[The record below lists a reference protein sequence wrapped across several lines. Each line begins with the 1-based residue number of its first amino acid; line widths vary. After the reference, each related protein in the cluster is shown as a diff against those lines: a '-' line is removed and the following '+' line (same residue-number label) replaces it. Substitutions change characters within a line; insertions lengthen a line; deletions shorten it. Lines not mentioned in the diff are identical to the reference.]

1 MGSGRLKKGHNRWKK
16 SKTTTRKN
24 YLKNI
29 TLKFDFSTVVI
40 GSDIKAVLYAFK
52 RDLPLFIE
60 KEHFTLEEEIL
71 SNEDLKKNIQFTD
84 YENFK
89 SSLLFVMNLN
99 GKVFGFETL
108 DIEKNIIKTQYDKFF
123 INECYYSKLVDP
135 FKPEPLLTVID
146 KITVDLPK
154 KKTNL
159 LRDFA
164 HETENRFINKIIS
177 HEKELYA
184 LSYLT
189 EKELGEEE
197 YLIFNV
203 KFQIQDILEE
213 SGVKYPV
220 IDIDRV
226 TEQHRSMKIE
236 FENYFNISDM
246 SISEILDVEQESA
259 NMEKYGKLGQD
270 IF

>member
-1 MGSGRLKKGHNRWKK
+1 MGGRLKKGHNRWKK

-60 KEHFTLEEEIL
+60 KEHFTLEEQIL
-71 SNEDLKKNIQFTD
+71 SNEDLKKKIQYKDFD
-84 YENFK
+84 NFK

-108 DIEKNIIKTQYDKFF
+108 NLERNIIKTQYDKFF
-123 INECYYSKLVDP
+123 INNCYYSKLVDP
-135 FKPEPLLTVID
+135 FKPAPILTVID
-146 KITVDLPK
+146 KITVELPNSK
-154 KKTNL
+154 KNL
-159 LRDFA
+159 FNNFEYVGED
-164 HETENRFINKIIS
+164 RFINKILS
-177 HEKELYA
+177 CEDALYSI
-184 LSYLT
+184 SYLT
-189 EKELGEEE
+189 VKELLEED

-203 KFQIQDILEE
+203 KFQVQEILANMGQDYSI
-213 SGVKYPV
+213 
-220 IDIDRV
+220 IDIDRF
-226 TEQHRSMKIE
+226 TDQHRSMQIE
-236 FENYFNISDM
+236 FDNYHDISNL
-246 SISEILDVEQESA
+246 SIEDILDTDKESI
-259 NMEKYGKLGQD
+259 NMEIYGKLGQN